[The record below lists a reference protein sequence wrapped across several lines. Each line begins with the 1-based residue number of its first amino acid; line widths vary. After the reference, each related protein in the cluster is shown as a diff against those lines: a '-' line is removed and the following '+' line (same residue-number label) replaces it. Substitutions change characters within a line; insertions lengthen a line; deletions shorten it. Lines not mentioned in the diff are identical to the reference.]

1 MNTEMIA
8 LKVEL
13 AKEKSLNKSLTE
25 EMEIMRARYEEE
37 IESMMATID
46 MQTKI
51 INELTEKCDTVE
63 IINGTLNQSEG
74 MIEFESD
81 LLDSSWEMI
90 DESIKDE
97 NVEMI
102 VQLAGE
108 VDNLTDKLTG
118 ASNELIDAKKRVEKL
133 AVELEHEKEV
143 KNEMLSVQADLA
155 RDILDLKVSHE
166 LDMGQAR
173 VQFIRQAKKN
183 KKLRGKM
190 EATKRGADDFIG
202 TTKLLCEYDIIC

>member
-1 MNTEMIA
+1 MIA

-63 IINGTLNQSEG
+63 IINGTLNQSER
-74 MIEFESD
+74 MIDLESD

-90 DESIKDE
+90 DESVKDE
-97 NVEMI
+97 NVKMI

-108 VDNLTDKLTG
+108 VDNLTDKLNG
-118 ASNELIDAKKRVEKL
+118 ASNELIDAKKTVEKL

-143 KNEMLSVQADLA
+143 KDEMLSVQADLA
-155 RDILDLKVSHE
+155 RDILDLKVTHE

-173 VQFIRQAKKN
+173 VQLTRQTKKN

-202 TTKLLCEYDIIC
+202 TTKMLCEYDIIC

>member
-1 MNTEMIA
+1 MNTQIIA

-25 EMEIMRARYEEE
+25 EMEIIRARYEEE

-90 DESIKDE
+90 DESVKDE
-97 NVEMI
+97 NVKMI

-108 VDNLTDKLTG
+108 VDNLTDKLNG
-118 ASNELIDAKKRVEKL
+118 ASNKLIDAKKTVEKL

-143 KNEMLSVQADLA
+143 KDEMLSVQADLA
-155 RDILDLKVSHE
+155 RDILDLKVAHE